1 MNVTTTSGLQ
11 NAWRQAGNYAAAIT
25 RDSTA
30 NTGND
35 LAGDVVGLI
44 QAGSDFRANLAVPKV
59 GERMDKQLLDILA

>member
-11 NAWRQAGNYAAAIT
+11 NAWRRAGNYAAAIT

-30 NTGND
+30 DAGND

-44 QAGSDFRANLAVPKV
+44 QAGSDFRANLAVLKV
-59 GERMDKQLLDILA
+59 SERMDKQLLDILA